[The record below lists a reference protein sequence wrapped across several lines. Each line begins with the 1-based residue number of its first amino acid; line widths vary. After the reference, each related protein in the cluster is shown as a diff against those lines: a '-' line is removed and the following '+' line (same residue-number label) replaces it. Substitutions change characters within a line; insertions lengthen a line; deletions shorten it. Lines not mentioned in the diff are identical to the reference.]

1 MSSPAGGPGGGSPAN
16 NNTPIAGSGHKLIAL
31 DLTKS
36 PPASGGAAGM
46 PREKL
51 KRSKKLTATHSSQ
64 YRPRT
69 NVEFQQLPLLKG
81 MHSLYS
87 LFFLYTPLILGICCC
102 F

>member
-64 YRPRT
+64 YRPRS

-81 MHSLYS
+81 NSLI
-87 LFFLYTPLILGICCC
+87 FFIIFYNNH
-102 F
+102 